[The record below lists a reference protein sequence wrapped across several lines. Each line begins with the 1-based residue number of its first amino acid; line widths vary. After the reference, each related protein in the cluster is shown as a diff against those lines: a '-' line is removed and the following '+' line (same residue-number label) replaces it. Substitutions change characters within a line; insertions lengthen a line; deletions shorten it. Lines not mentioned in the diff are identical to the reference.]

1 MAQGIWFC
9 AFCEVFAFSAFKD
22 SAPLHVDRL
31 PIHMLATILE
41 FPWTDMAWPALVVTL
56 GYVALGLTG
65 FASALISV
73 PLLAWRW
80 PLVDVVPLVLVM
92 DVVASVLM
100 GGLNLR
106 EVRWGELRYLG
117 PGMLAGGL
125 VGLWLATRMTSAL
138 PLLVLGA
145 YVAWVGVQALRQR
158 AVPAVAP
165 PPPPPGLGALYG
177 AGVGGVLMLFATGGP
192 LLLAWLARRG
202 FDARAMRATTPALI
216 VVAVLMV
223 LLMMAANG
231 RLSSPLMW
239 QRLLVLLPIAVIGV
253 LVGHALAHRV
263 PVATLRR
270 VICALLVVSGV
281 MLMLNAVNRML

>member
-1 MAQGIWFC
+1 MA
-9 AFCEVFAFSAFKD
+9 FAWA
-22 SAPLHVDRL
+22 
-31 PIHMLATILE
+31 
-41 FPWTDMAWPALVVTL
+41 DMAYPMLVIAL

-80 PLVDVVPLVLVM
+80 PLVEVVPLVLVM
-92 DVVASVLM
+92 DVTASVLM

-106 EVRWGELRYLG
+106 EVRWGELRHLG
-117 PGMLAGGL
+117 PGMLLGGL
-125 VGLWLATRMTSAL
+125 LGLWLAARVSSAL

-158 AVPAVAP
+158 AAPVALPAP
-165 PPPPPGLGALYG
+165 RPGLGGLYG
-177 AGVGGVLMLFATGGP
+177 AGIGLALMLFGTGGP

-202 FDARAMRATTPALI
+202 FDARAMRASTPALI
-216 VVAVLMV
+216 VIAVLAVLVMMV
-223 LLMMAANG
+223 ADG
-231 RLSSPLMW
+231 RLSNPVMW
-239 QRLLVLLPIAVIGV
+239 QRLMLLLPIAIAGV

-263 PVATLRR
+263 PTQALRR

-281 MLMLNAVNRML
+281 MLMLNAINRML

>member
-1 MAQGIWFC
+1 M
-9 AFCEVFAFSAFKD
+9 E
-22 SAPLHVDRL
+22 DR
-31 PIHMLATILE
+31 TWLE
-41 FPWTDMAWPALVVTL
+41 FE
-56 GYVALGLTG
+56 
-65 FASALISV
+65 
-73 PLLAWRW
+73 
-80 PLVDVVPLVLVM
+80 
-92 DVVASVLM
+92 ASVL
-100 GGLNLR
+100 R
-106 EVRWGELRYLG
+106 A
-117 PGMLAGGL
+117 PD
-125 VGLWLATRMTSAL
+125 
-138 PLLVLGA
+138 LGA
-145 YVAWVGVQALRQR
+145 GQVGRQQVGSELHAGEVSVQALRQR

-223 LLMMAANG
+223 LGMMAANG